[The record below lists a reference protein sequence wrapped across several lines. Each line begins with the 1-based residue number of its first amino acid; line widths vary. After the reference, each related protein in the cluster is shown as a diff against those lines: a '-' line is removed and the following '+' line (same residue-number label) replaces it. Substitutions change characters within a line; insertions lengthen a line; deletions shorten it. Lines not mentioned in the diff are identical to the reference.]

1 MAEIIYRIPSAI
13 PYAYV
18 EVHVKDISALPDPVM
33 LAAQYAAYY
42 DAYSKEEKAAIQR
55 ALKASPGRGPGVHSG
70 PKEAA
75 DAPQAASQDQD
86 MVKAHEILAEGLGGV
101 TEVPD
106 ESTYKSLDE
115 QADAM
120 IKSGGDAP
128 WNKPVAEAKPKP
140 WESDG
145 W

>member
-1 MAEIIYRIPSAI
+1 MPETIIYRIPSAI

-18 EVHVKDISALPDPVM
+18 EVHVKDISELPDPVM

-55 ALKASPGRGPGVHSG
+55 ALQKGPSRA
-70 PKEAA
+70 P
-75 DAPQAASQDQD
+75 DAPLAAEQSEVDRVID
-86 MVKAHEILAEGLGGV
+86 ETLKAAQMLSEGLGGA
-101 TEVPD
+101 TEIDD
-106 ESTYKSLDE
+106 EAEDARTGDE
-115 QADAM
+115 YTQAP
-120 IKSGGDAP
+120 P
-128 WNKPVAEAKPKP
+128 WSKPTADTNPKP